1 VLLSQSRFDDQLKHI
16 GLLVDRP
23 ESHSILSIE
32 LRDPGVNMTAGER
45 PTIRRGDQPL
55 TRMAR
60 AAVQGTDGCDVEGY
74 RDYRGVPVVGA
85 WQWLDDYGFG
95 VATEMDVDEAF
106 APARILRRI
115 FAGLMGLLVLAAGG
129 IFVAMLLVARQRRQ
143 LHAATVAAQQLGQYT
158 LLEKLGS
165 AVGWGQ
171 FTRPST
177 RSCAGPPPLS
187 CSTPTRSPARRSL
200 GSSGRFSLPAD

>member
-165 AVGWGQ
+165 GGMGTVYKAQHALLRRPTAVKLLNPD
-171 FTRPST
+171 T
-177 RSCAGPPPLS
+177 LS
-187 CSTPTRSPARRSL
+187 GSAIARFE
-200 GSSGRFSLPAD
+200 RFSLPAD